1 MCVAHCSRCARTD
14 ASRTL
19 LLLLLPPR
27 PPPPPTAC
35 RLAVFRCECCG
46 AEATE
51 VVHNGIIAVPPQCP
65 SATCGRKQTLRIIP
79 NRCAYANRQVR
90 NGTGG
95 VGSHKP
101 HTTPPSVTEGQ
112 ARHGSLNRMH
122 QLPATTAPHKAP
134 HKAQLP
140 WLRCCG

>member
-1 MCVAHCSRCARTD
+1 M
-14 ASRTL
+14 
-19 LLLLLPPR
+19 
-27 PPPPPTAC
+27 
-35 RLAVFRCECCG
+35 FRCECCG

-90 NGTGG
+90 HGAGG

-101 HTTPPSVTEGQ
+101 HTTPPSVTQGT
-112 ARHGSLNRMH
+112 RPLNRMQ
-122 QLPATTAPHKAP
+122 QLPQQQHLLTRHTPLGCVAVADWHTCAAACASCP
-134 HKAQLP
+134 
-140 WLRCCG
+140 CCLCLLLSSLHTDHQGAGGPLQHP